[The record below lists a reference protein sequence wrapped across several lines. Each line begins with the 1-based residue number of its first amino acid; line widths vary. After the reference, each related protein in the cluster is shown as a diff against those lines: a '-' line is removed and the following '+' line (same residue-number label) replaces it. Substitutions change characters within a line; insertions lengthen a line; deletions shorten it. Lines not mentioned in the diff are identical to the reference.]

1 MSNKKTFEE
10 QIINFEQK
18 QNDWLGPMKEWINVA
33 ANAARIANSADLLA
47 KKKLAAEIFGSDL
60 ILRDK
65 KARGSAQNLWAAL
78 TARRGCLTVVQFN
91 KIARTYFQ
99 DNN

>member
-1 MSNKKTFEE
+1 LSFGQRIPLPEFW
-10 QIINFEQK
+10 QR
-18 QNDWLGPMKEWINVA
+18 DKEIKFK
-33 ANAARIANSADLLA
+33 IANSADLFR